1 MAALSSRVKGLK
13 VRAPQGL
20 TRRSRA
26 SPVSPCPGLL
36 LGRHRR
42 LPRFATAHASAP
54 PRVTPTTQF
63 MQRAQERETLA
74 KATANAEA
82 QAEAKKAAER
92 WVALPKDAAVS
103 DEDARGKEPS
113 SGERKA
119 APRSEQTQ
127 TTNPRKDV
135 TVTYAPR
142 SSFVARGA
150 PARVS
155 FGGHNKATE
164 AMNAERRE
172 RERSA
177 RAAVAARRSRPDDVS
192 DAEMAAALA
201 KKKKKKTSS

>member
-1 MAALSSRVKGLK
+1 
-13 VRAPQGL
+13 
-20 TRRSRA
+20 
-26 SPVSPCPGLL
+26 
-36 LGRHRR
+36 
-42 LPRFATAHASAP
+42 
-54 PRVTPTTQF
+54 

-113 SGERKA
+113 SGEIKA
-119 APRSEQTQ
+119 APRSEQT
-127 TTNPRKDV
+127 NPPRKDV

-201 KKKKKKTSS
+201 KKKKRKTSS

>member
-1 MAALSSRVKGLK
+1 M
-13 VRAPQGL
+13 
-20 TRRSRA
+20 
-26 SPVSPCPGLL
+26 
-36 LGRHRR
+36 
-42 LPRFATAHASAP
+42 
-54 PRVTPTTQF
+54 TPTTQF

-113 SGERKA
+113 SGEIKA
-119 APRSEQTQ
+119 DRREQT
-127 TTNPRKDV
+127 NPPRKDV

-201 KKKKKKTSS
+201 KKKKRKTSS

>member
-74 KATANAEA
+74 KAKDKVYKLENLPLFLEIEA
-82 QAEAKKAAER
+82 
-92 WVALPKDAAVS
+92 
-103 DEDARGKEPS
+103 DESKWFKNDR
-113 SGERKA
+113 
-119 APRSEQTQ
+119 
-127 TTNPRKDV
+127 
-135 TVTYAPR
+135 
-142 SSFVARGA
+142 
-150 PARVS
+150 
-155 FGGHNKATE
+155 
-164 AMNAERRE
+164 
-172 RERSA
+172 
-177 RAAVAARRSRPDDVS
+177 
-192 DAEMAAALA
+192 
-201 KKKKKKTSS
+201 

>member
-1 MAALSSRVKGLK
+1 
-13 VRAPQGL
+13 
-20 TRRSRA
+20 
-26 SPVSPCPGLL
+26 
-36 LGRHRR
+36 
-42 LPRFATAHASAP
+42 
-54 PRVTPTTQF
+54 

-103 DEDARGKEPS
+103 DEDA
-113 SGERKA
+113 SGEKKA
-119 APRSEQTQ
+119 PPGEQT
-127 TTNPRKDV
+127 NPPRKDV
-135 TVTYAPR
+135 AVTYAPR

-177 RAAVAARRSRPDDVS
+177 RAAVAARRSRLEEVS

-201 KKKKKKTSS
+201 KKKKKKKTSL